1 MGLSQT
7 EIIPAK
13 PAMDV
18 SSQLTCYASMIFA
31 LSYLIKVNC
40 QTSVNFLRKDV
51 RLSVSNGIT
60 KTDYCSMQEECAYKC
75 LIDSDCGSVRIYKL
89 TEGFLSERLAFVP
102 DVERRIYKD
111 LNGKRF
117 AP

>member
-1 MGLSQT
+1 MQFTG
-7 EIIPAK
+7 
-13 PAMDV
+13 
-18 SSQLTCYASMIFA
+18 CASVIFA
-31 LSYLIKVNC
+31 LSYLVKVNG
-40 QTSVNFLRKDV
+40 QTSVNFCREDI
-51 RLSVSNGIT
+51 RLSVSNGIS
-60 KTDYCSMQEECAYKC
+60 KTVYCSMQEECAYKC
-75 LIDSDCGSVRIYKL
+75 LIDSDCGSVLIYKL